1 MKTKTLE
8 KIIGYGIATIVAIGF
23 TLLFNWVVMLV
34 WNWLAPKFFGWPEL
48 SFWETYGFIF
58 LISLIA
64 GIFRSK
70 KK

>member
-8 KIIGYGIATIVAIGF
+8 KIIGYGIAIVVAVGF
-23 TLLFNWVVMLV
+23 SLLFNWVVMLV
-34 WNWLAPKFFGWPEL
+34 WNWLVPKFFGWPEL
-48 SFWETYGFIF
+48 SFWETYGFVF
-58 LISLIA
+58 LISFIV